1 MLIRQM
7 FLIWSPTP
15 VCNNL
20 IEILICGLK
29 LITYNIWVPLVI
41 MLNTVF
47 GFVGL
52 IINCPPSFH
61 DEFYCKLQQDCLM
74 MSRVNYFF
82 CSA

>member
-1 MLIRQM
+1 M
-7 FLIWSPTP
+7 FLIWSPAP

-47 GFVGL
+47 GFLGL

-82 CSA
+82 VQLDL